1 MQKKKEREA
10 GGSVSS
16 LDVIIIVCRKGNSV
30 YKQEGKARAEGE
42 TLAVKWT
49 RWVTDGLVVEGR

>member
-1 MQKKKEREA
+1 M
-10 GGSVSS
+10 SS
-16 LDVIIIVCRKGNSV
+16 LDVIIIVSRKGNSV

-42 TLAVKWT
+42 VLAVKWT

>member
-1 MQKKKEREA
+1 
-10 GGSVSS
+10 VSS